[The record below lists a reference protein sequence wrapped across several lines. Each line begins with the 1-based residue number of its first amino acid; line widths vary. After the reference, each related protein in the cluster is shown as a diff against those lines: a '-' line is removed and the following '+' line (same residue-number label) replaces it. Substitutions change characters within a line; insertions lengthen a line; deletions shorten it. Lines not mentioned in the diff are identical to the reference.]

1 MMRSAIAAPDN
12 ARIRWMEIAGPP
24 VPIVY
29 LHGLGAA
36 AVPYFLDVAL
46 HRDMTL
52 RRSLFIDLLGCGL
65 SDRPKY
71 FGYTL
76 ADHARAAAA
85 ALDATGVRDVN
96 VVGHSLGGSVAIVLA
111 YERPD
116 LVRRLVIAEPNL
128 LPWDGDASVGIARQ
142 AEDAF
147 VDHGFD
153 ELVAHSDPDWVA
165 TLRMADPCA
174 LHRTAVG
181 LCHGS
186 DPVMHTMLCSLSI
199 PRTLVY
205 GSKSTPPPESG
216 RLREAGVSF
225 VKVQRAGHIMMKDN
239 LDGFVSAIAAALRT
253 SAIL

>member
-1 MMRSAIAAPDN
+1 MIRSAIVAPDN
-12 ARIRWMEIAGPP
+12 VRIRWMEIAGSP
-24 VPIVY
+24 VPTVY

-36 AVPYFLDVAL
+36 SVPYFLDVAL
-46 HRDMTL
+46 HRKMTL
-52 RRSLFIDLLGCGL
+52 CRSLFIDLLGCGL
-65 SDRPKY
+65 SDRPEC

-76 ADHARAAAA
+76 ADHARAVAG
-85 ALDATGVRDVN
+85 ALDTAGVRDVD

-116 LVRRLVIAEPNL
+116 LVGRLVIAEPNL

-153 ELVAHSDPDWVA
+153 ELVARSDPDWVA

-186 DPVMHTMLCSLSI
+186 HPVMHTMLCSLKI
-199 PRTLVY
+199 PRTLLY
-205 GSKSTPPPESG
+205 GAKSTPPPESG
-216 RLREAGVSF
+216 HLREAGVLL
-225 VKVQRAGHIMMKDN
+225 VEVRRAGHIMMKDN
-239 LDGFVSAIAAALRT
+239 LDGFVSAIAKALGA
-253 SAIL
+253 SANP